1 MSYNK
6 DDMKLCIFRLSKW
19 DHMSEAGRTVF
30 SANEVARSAAATSEA
45 WGDVSM
51 LRTDSTWLSSCK
63 RGWARGPPPTDPCE
77 SELLLRLAGVSTPD
91 RTVPFCMVE
100 GWCELAPSE
109 YASAER
115 VRLPEELMISKS
127 SKRMRRK
134 WSVAIEIFVQDAL
147 AVGVRYPYLTNLL
160 GSRRGQAFR
169 ARPLSESLS
178 QLSLVKPGKAIQAK
192 NHMTR

>member
-1 MSYNK
+1 MAKVDWKWKVNK
-6 DDMKLCIFRLSKW
+6 
-19 DHMSEAGRTVF
+19 AGRTVF

-115 VRLPEELMISKS
+115 ARLPEELMISKS
-127 SKRMRRK
+127 SKNAAKMECCDGNLCARCTRCRGPLPLPHKPAGQQARTSLQSASAQRK
-134 WSVAIEIFVQDAL
+134 LEPSLVGQAKHSYVSEESYDAL
-147 AVGVRYPYLTNLL
+147 ENCFEV
-160 GSRRGQAFR
+160 
-169 ARPLSESLS
+169 
-178 QLSLVKPGKAIQAK
+178 
-192 NHMTR
+192 H